1 MTELHSRLEELET
14 LKDRIKTVAMSID
27 KAVSD
32 RTLNIHH
39 DTDAFPSGNVY
50 SRPKFGV

>member
-1 MTELHSRLEELET
+1 MEELEM
-14 LKDRIKTVAMSID
+14 LKDQMKTVSMSID

-39 DTDAFPSGNVY
+39 GTDAFPSGNVY
-50 SRPKFGV
+50 S

>member
-1 MTELHSRLEELET
+1 MEELET
-14 LKDRIKTVAMSID
+14 LKDQMKTVAMSIE

-32 RTLNIHH
+32 GTLNIHH

-50 SRPKFGV
+50 S